1 MKKSLLLC
9 GALFLGTSAFSQ
21 TIFSENFNAATTLP
35 TGWAQYNVDGLTPA
49 TNMAFMGTNAWVGY
63 LSTDATQG
71 NMMTSTSWY
80 TPAGTSNDW
89 LVTPA
94 IVIPATGSFQLN
106 FDIQGQDPQFLDS
119 YEVYISTAGNTVA
132 SFTGTPAIAATST
145 AVWENKAVDLTPF
158 LGQTIYVAFRNNSND
173 KFRLNLDN
181 VKVRTVLP
189 VDALLNSVD
198 LVRYAAINTNN
209 ILKASVTNNGSTA
222 ITSLTINWNDGVD
235 HSSVITT
242 SIAAGQTAIVN
253 HPTSL
258 NYATAVEK
266 NVAVNITNVNGGTDG
281 DMTNNSGA
289 AKINTLSQLPQKAV
303 VIEEGTGTWCQW
315 CPRGA
320 VAMDYMYSNYSK
332 FIGIAVHNAD
342 PMALAEY
349 DAAADFSGYPAS
361 NVDRVILDGTVSTQA
376 FETYYNQRKDLI
388 VPAAI
393 SATLAISGS
402 NVTINA
408 KATFKTPISNANF
421 RLAVV
426 IMENNVT
433 GTGPGYNQKN
443 AYAGGANG
451 PMGGYESLP
460 ATVPAAQMVYN
471 HVGRALLGGYNGQ
484 TGSVPAAVVDGTEA
498 AYTFNYTVPA
508 TSNRPNMTA
517 VVMLIDQNTG
527 EIINAYATALSSLG
541 ASTLTESINMNV
553 YPNPTSENVKV
564 AFEATGNDYSIS
576 IYDLQGKVVKNQD
589 YKNLNGAQTIEL
601 GVSDLSAGTYLI
613 SVATEGSSFTQ
624 QVIVK

>member
-1 MKKSLLLC
+1 MKNSLLLC
-9 GALFLGTSAFSQ
+9 GALLLGTSAFSQ
-21 TIFSENFNAATTLP
+21 TIFSEDFNAGTTLP

-49 TNMAFMGTNAWVGY
+49 ANMAFMGTNAWVGY
-63 LSTDATQG
+63 LSTDPTQG

-94 IVIPATGSFQLN
+94 IVIPATGSFQLS
-106 FDIQGQDPQFLDS
+106 FDIQGQDPSYLDS
-119 YEVYISTAGNTVA
+119 YEVYISTGGNAVA
-132 SFTGTPAIAATST
+132 NFAGTPVISAVST
-145 AVWENKAVDLTPF
+145 GAWEKKMVDLTPY
-158 LGQTIYVAFRNNSND
+158 LGQTIYVAFRNNSTD

-189 VDALLNSVD
+189 VDAKLNSVNV
-198 LVRYAAINTNN
+198 VRYAAVNTNN
-209 ILKASVTNNGSTA
+209 TLKASVTNEGSTA
-222 ITSLTINWNDGVD
+222 ITSLTINWNDGTD

-242 SIAAGQTAIVN
+242 SIAAGQTVVVN
-253 HPTSL
+253 HPTTL

-266 NVAVNITNVNGGTDG
+266 NLTVNITNVNGGTDG
-281 DMTNNSGA
+281 DMTNNSGT
-289 AKINTLSQLPQKAV
+289 AKINTLSQLPEKAV
-303 VIEEGTGTWCQW
+303 VVEEGTGTWCQW

-332 FIGIAVHNAD
+332 FIGIAVHNGD

-349 DAAADFSGYPAS
+349 DAGAAFTGFPGC
-361 NVDRVILDGTVSTQA
+361 NVDRVILDGTVSQQA
-376 FETYYNQRKDLI
+376 FETYYNDRKDLV
-388 VPAAI
+388 VPASI
-393 SATLAISGS
+393 GATVAISGA

-408 KATFKTPISNANF
+408 KATFKTPISAANF

-426 IMENNVT
+426 IVENNVT

-443 AYAGGANG
+443 AYAGGASG
-451 PMGGYESLP
+451 PMGGYENLP

-484 TGSVPAAVVDGTEA
+484 AGSVPATVVDGTEA
-498 AYTFNYTVPA
+498 AYTFNYVVPA

-553 YPNPTSENVKV
+553 YPNPTSENVNV
-564 AFEATGNDYSIS
+564 SFEATGNDYAITM
-576 IYDLQGKVVKNQD
+576 YDLQGKVVKTQD
-589 YKNLNGAQTIEL
+589 YKNLDGAQTIEL